1 MLREYAK
8 KRILG
13 KGYAPAFLLS
23 TSRPPVEFLRT
34 LDKESGTGFFDRAGI
49 PQYLSDP
56 PINSGIGGIVK
67 KRIYTESF
75 LSRQKLKI
83 WSEFSHRTFFQIA

>member
-67 KRIYTESF
+67 KGFT
-75 LSRQKLKI
+75 QKRFCPQTKI
-83 WSEFSHRTFFQIA
+83 KSLE